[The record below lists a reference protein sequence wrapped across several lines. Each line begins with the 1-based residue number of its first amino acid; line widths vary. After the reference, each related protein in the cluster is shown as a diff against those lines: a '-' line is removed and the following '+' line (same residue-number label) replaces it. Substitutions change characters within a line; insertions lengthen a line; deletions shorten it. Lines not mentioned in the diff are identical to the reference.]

1 MTRPCQSPL
10 GRTFTTEDVEAIRQT
25 HEIAIANWDPFD
37 EATVPAAVT
46 RKWHDLNSAQL
57 FAVCHSSVRGRVTD
71 EQIAAKMHRL
81 QADQTTHDIWT
92 IYGLAFED
100 AG

>member
-1 MTRPCQSPL
+1 M
-10 GRTFTTEDVEAIRQT
+10 RTFTTEDVQAIRQT
-25 HEIAIANWDPFD
+25 HEIAKTNWDPLD
-37 EATVPAAVT
+37 EINTPRAVT
-46 RKWHDLNSAQL
+46 ERWHDLNSAQL

-81 QADQTTHDIWT
+81 QAGQTTHDIWT